1 MSLYFILSKLEA
13 FKANLSILVN
23 SSYLRHYTNLGVYH
37 TRMYTLIKINNSE
50 GYYRNY
56 TNIEI
61 EKNRTKYIEDLYDN
75 FRMTFF

>member
-61 EKNRTKYIEDLYDN
+61 EKIGRNILKICMINY
-75 FRMTFF
+75 RMTFF